1 MKLSKLVK
9 DKNLTWFSKMLFY
22 EILDNSF
29 EFGYFYYSTSFL
41 AKTFEVSEKTILN
54 SLKELEQNNY
64 IRRETTLYDGKN
76 QIKERKIYIL
86 GSEENFITWCKIFPK
101 VLNNFSEGS
110 EIKFSTLVKIISEG
124 SENFYD
130 RYCKELHI
138 NFTSLSN
145 NIIIEKEELKEESE
159 EKIKTKKVTKEKTT
173 LHTFEKSKYFENY
186 ELFKSE
192 FEEKYPNIDSKF
204 YYEKYSNQAIS
215 KGYKNADWKRTFQN
229 WLNDL
234 KGNYQK
240 IEVSKVEIKPAQK
253 KVIKYLNYLTEEQ
266 MIKEV
271 FNLPNARNVLINE
284 YNIDSYMDF
293 AQLLDAL
300 LPTNRIN
307 KREIWERYEP
317 AN

>member
-41 AKTFEVSEKTILN
+41 AKTFDVSEKTILN
-54 SLKELEQNNY
+54 SLKELEEHKY
-64 IRRETTLYDGKN
+64 IRREITLYDGKN

-86 GSEENFITWCKIFPK
+86 GGEENFITWCKIFRK
-101 VLNNFSEGS
+101 VVNNFSEGS
-110 EIKFSTLVKIISEG
+110 EINFSTLVKIISEG

-138 NFTSLSN
+138 NITSLSN
-145 NIIIEKEELKEESE
+145 NINIDNELKVESE
-159 EKIKTKKVTKEKTT
+159 EKIKTKKMTKEKTS
-173 LHTFEKSKYFENY
+173 LHTFEKSIYFENL
-186 ELFKSE
+186 ELFKND
-192 FEEKYPNIDSKF
+192 FEEKYPNIDYKF
-204 YYEKYSNQAIS
+204 YHEKYSNQAIA

-240 IEVSKVEIKPAQK
+240 IEIKPEIKQTPLVRKMSLSDEKHERIHEILQGENPKEILEANYGINS
-253 KVIKYLNYLTEEQ
+253 VLYLSQ
-266 MIKEV
+266 MIDYIFPK
-271 FNLPNARNVLINE
+271 NNYNV
-284 YNIDSYMDF
+284 
-293 AQLLDAL
+293 
-300 LPTNRIN
+300 T
-307 KREIWERYEP
+307 EIWNRK
-317 AN
+317 